1 MRRHWTGAMPTALLV
16 GLTVVVLVLS
26 SVPSTAHPGRT
37 NASGCHTC
45 RTNCA
50 KWGLST
56 GEYHCHGG
64 SSSAAPSVRPPP
76 TPQKPA
82 LERNLAP
89 SLGLAERSEISVD
102 VVAVVDGDT
111 FVARAEG
118 ELHLLT
124 LDGIDAP
131 ELEQPFGDRAR
142 DWLTARLLSRRLDI
156 LVSKTEGCRIRVEI
170 PTGGEESLNEKLL
183 EAGIA
188 WAEPSAS
195 NAWKRLEAKARLSEI
210 GLWGGARP
218 EAPWEFR
225 DRTIGRE
232 NNQNR

>member
-1 MRRHWTGAMPTALLV
+1 MIGASALI
-16 GLTVVVLVLS
+16 GLALS
-26 SVPSTAHPGRT
+26 SMPIQGHPGRT

-64 SSSAAPSVRPPP
+64 GSSAAPSIRPRP
-76 TPQKPA
+76 TPQEPA
-82 LERNLAP
+82 LERSPAP

-118 ELHLLT
+118 ELHLFALG
-124 LDGIDAP
+124 DIDAP

-142 DWLTARLLSRRLDI
+142 DWLTERLLSRRITVLPANG
-156 LVSKTEGCRIRVEI
+156 EGCRIRVEI
-170 PTGGEESLNEKLL
+170 PTDGGRSLNEALL
-183 EAGIA
+183 EAGVA

-195 NAWKRLEAKARLSEI
+195 DAWKKLEAKARLSEV

-232 NNQNR
+232 NSRNR